1 MKKYLITLAMVLAL
15 GLNADAA
22 AQKHRHTPRTEQ
34 VDSTKNNQD
43 AIEAFSDTTAVA
55 DSTVVKVNSRQVTV
69 YTDEDVKDALEQV
82 FDSFDNNTI
91 AGIALVLGI
100 LFILFV
106 FFPIIVILAVV
117 LLINRRRKERLRLAE
132 MAMKNGQQIPEQLLR
147 EEAIQNDDDY
157 RRGIRQMFTGV
168 GLAIFL
174 GIWAGSVGFGIGA
187 LVFFIGLG
195 KWFIARQAAS
205 TGGDSGTYK
214 NDFNNNLNTN
224 DYDKETDA
232 L

>member
-1 MKKYLITLAMVLAL
+1 MTLEEARQDIDKIDNGLRELFLKRMKVSEAIAEIKAASGDEIYKPDREKIVIDRLT
-15 GLNADAA
+15 AD
-22 AQKHRHTPRTEQ
+22 
-34 VDSTKNNQD
+34 V
-43 AIEAFSDTTAVA
+43 
-55 DSTVVKVNSRQVTV
+55 
-69 YTDEDVKDALEQV
+69 DEDVKDALEQV

-174 GIWAGSVGFGIGA
+174 GIVAGSVGFGIGA

-205 TGGDSGTYK
+205 TGGVSGTYK

>member
-1 MKKYLITLAMVLAL
+1 MKKYLIALAMVLAL
-15 GLNADAA
+15 GLNAEAA

-55 DSTVVKVNSRQVTV
+55 DSTVVKVNGRQVTV
-69 YTDEDVKDALEQV
+69 YTDEDVKDVLEQV

-106 FFPIIVILAVV
+106 FFPIIIILAVV
-117 LLINRRRKERLRLAE
+117 LLINRRRKERLKLAE

-174 GIWAGSVGFGIGA
+174 GIVAGSVA